1 MSLKGCRIRQEML
14 FQVEFFLCFIVV
26 FGIHVQVNFA
36 EKTIEFTEKKTNI
49 REGERKTKS
58 DEKR

>member
-14 FQVEFFLCFIVV
+14 FQFEFLLCFIVV
-26 FGIHVQVNFA
+26 FGIHVQANFVD
-36 EKTIEFTEKKTNI
+36 ETIEFTEKKTNI